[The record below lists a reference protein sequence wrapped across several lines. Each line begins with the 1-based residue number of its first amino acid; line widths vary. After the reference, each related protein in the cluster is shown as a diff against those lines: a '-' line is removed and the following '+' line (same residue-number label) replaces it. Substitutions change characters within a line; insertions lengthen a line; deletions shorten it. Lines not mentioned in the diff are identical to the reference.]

1 MSNFSFG
8 KLEVYQ
14 KAVLFTNRV
23 YSISKTWPREYL
35 FDLTNQIRR
44 ASLSISLNIAEG
56 TSRSSKDFSGFIDM
70 ARGSCLECVA
80 LIEIASKQNLVS
92 ENTKNIL
99 IQELISLSKMLSGL
113 KRTLTTNH
121 ELPAKRTTN

>member
-1 MSNFSFG
+1 MSNFSFE

-56 TSRSSKDFSGFIDM
+56 TSRSSKDFSRFIDM
-70 ARGSCLECVA
+70 ARGSCFECAA
-80 LIEIASKQNLVS
+80 LIEIATAQK
-92 ENTKNIL
+92 L
-99 IQELISLSKMLSGL
+99 INQSVKDELIGELVLLSKMLSGL
-113 KRTLTTNH
+113 KKSINQK
-121 ELPAKRTTN
+121 P